1 MNNVADKRLRKLLVS
16 IIITMTLAIAS
27 VFLVSSWLNRDL
39 QRQTNEINANLIGYL
54 SETYDLNENDVIA
67 ILTEQSTQYSE
78 KGAEILE
85 KYGMNDDEVVDHSFQ
100 NKITAAFA
108 AIILVFTA
116 LVFLI
121 VYFYLLR
128 LDSSISNI
136 SKYINRL
143 LNKDY
148 ALDIIDNDEG
158 SLSALKNDIYKITVM
173 LKEQNEVLKQDKMQ
187 LANNLADISHQLKTP
202 LTSMLIMSDLLQKED
217 LSKADR
223 KKFLE
228 VIRSQLK
235 RIEWLVSSLLKMAK
249 LDAKTVEFKKE
260 KIYADDL
267 ILKAVEPV
275 NMLIKDKNQQFILC
289 GDNPILEIDI
299 NWTSEALLNILKNCC
314 EHTPVGGQLKAEIFD
329 SVMYTEIVISDNGEG
344 ISSKDLP
351 FIFERFYR
359 ASKSSDDSVGI
370 GLAMSYSILTSQ
382 EASVHVR
389 SRLNVGT
396 AFSIRFYKQVK

>member
-1 MNNVADKRLRKLLVS
+1 M
-16 IIITMTLAIAS
+16 
-27 VFLVSSWLNRDL
+27 
-39 QRQTNEINANLIGYL
+39 
-54 SETYDLNENDVIA
+54 
-67 ILTEQSTQYSE
+67 
-78 KGAEILE
+78 
-85 KYGMNDDEVVDHSFQ
+85 
-100 NKITAAFA
+100 
-108 AIILVFTA
+108 
-116 LVFLI
+116 
-121 VYFYLLR
+121 
-128 LDSSISNI
+128 
-136 SKYINRL
+136 
-143 LNKDY
+143 
-148 ALDIIDNDEG
+148 
-158 SLSALKNDIYKITVM
+158 
-173 LKEQNEVLKQDKMQ
+173 
-187 LANNLADISHQLKTP
+187 
-202 LTSMLIMSDLLQKED
+202 
-217 LSKADR
+217 
-223 KKFLE
+223 
-228 VIRSQLK
+228 
-235 RIEWLVSSLLKMAK
+235 
-249 LDAKTVEFKKE
+249 FKKE

-275 NMLIKDKNQQFILC
+275 NMLIKDKNQQFILS